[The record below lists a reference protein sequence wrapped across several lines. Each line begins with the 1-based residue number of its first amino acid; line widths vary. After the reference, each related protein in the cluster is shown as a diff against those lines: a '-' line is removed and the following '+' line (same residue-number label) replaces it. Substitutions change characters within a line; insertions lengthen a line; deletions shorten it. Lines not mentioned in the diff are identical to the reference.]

1 MSNVGT
7 ICIRLGGHF
16 DADVGHRYFYYD
28 DDYNNRNG
36 TNGTNTNTGTGTCAA

>member
-16 DADVGHRYFYYD
+16 DASVGHSHFYYV
-28 DDYNNRNG
+28 DDYNNLNG